1 MRNFLH
7 LADPTTFLYGI
18 IAVFG
23 GIARYLRG
31 YVDGIPFS
39 AGIFFASSFISGFG
53 GWMFAT
59 MGESL
64 SMPTPILF
72 VMAGI
77 GGFFSD
83 QTLKLIFEYVQ
94 GKVK

>member
-1 MRNFLH
+1 MQNFQI
-7 LADPTTFLYGI
+7 DPITFIYGA

-39 AGIFFASSFISGFG
+39 LGVFLASAFISGFG

-59 MGESL
+59 LGT
-64 SMPTPILF
+64 SMHLPIPILF
-72 VMAGI
+72 VMAGV

-83 QTLKLIFEYVQ
+83 QTLKLIFEYIQ
-94 GKVK
+94 GRVK